1 MHKLGISVYPEHST
15 KEKDEAYMKMAAS
28 YGFTRL
34 FTCLLSVEKS
44 REETIEEFTAF
55 TDTAHG
61 LGFEVSVDTN
71 PEVFAHLGAKPMDL
85 KVFAD
90 MHVDIV
96 RLDGH
101 FDDFQD
107 MAITHNPEGIKI
119 EFNGSSDTSVDHL
132 LRHGADIHNMTVCH
146 NFYPERY
153 TGLGWKTFMGFNRK
167 WKSLGLHTA
176 AFVSSNNENTYG
188 PWPVYA
194 GLPTCEADRG
204 LPIDVQVRHL
214 LASNVI
220 DDILI
225 GNAYATE
232 EELKAMSQVDLT
244 KITFKIDTQEG
255 IGKEENHILYDYL
268 HAGRTDA
275 SDYIIRSARPR
286 IDYRTTLIPA
296 RTSTQKAYHRG
307 DVVIVNDNL
316 AHYRGELQIVL
327 MDIVNDGERNFIGRI
342 PEEEMI
348 ILDLLE
354 KNPDFL
360 FGFVR

>member
-15 KEKDEAYMKMAAS
+15 PEKDEAYMKIAAS

-34 FTCLLSVEKS
+34 FTCLLSVEKCK
-44 REETIEEFTAF
+44 EEIITEFGAF
-55 TDTAHG
+55 MDKAHE

-71 PEVFAHLGAKPMDL
+71 PEVFAHLGATPMDL
-85 KVFAD
+85 KPFHD
-90 MHVDIV
+90 MKVDSV

-107 MAITHNPEGIKI
+107 MAITHNPYNIKI

-153 TGLGWKTFMGFNRK
+153 TGLGWETFMGFNRK
-167 WKSLGLHTA
+167 WKGLGLHTA

-194 GLPTCEADRG
+194 GLPTCELDRG

-214 LASNVI
+214 LASSMI
-220 DDILI
+220 DDVLI

-232 EELKAMSQVDLT
+232 EELKSMSEVDLT
-244 KITFKIDTQEG
+244 KTTFRINLEEG
-255 IGKEENHILYDYL
+255 VSEEEKHVLYDYL

-275 SDYIIRSARPR
+275 SDYIIRSSRPR
-286 IDYRTTLIPA
+286 TDYRKTMIPA
-296 RTSTQKAYHRG
+296 RINGFDVYQHG

-327 MDIVNDGERNFIGRI
+327 KDMPNDGERNLVGRI
-342 PEEEMI
+342 PEEELI
-348 ILDLLE
+348 ILDLQE

-360 FGFVR
+360 FGFIH

>member
-15 KEKDEAYMKMAAS
+15 KEKDEAYMKMASS

-132 LRHGADIHNMTVCH
+132 LRHGADIQNMTVCH

-153 TGLGWKTFMGFNRK
+153 TGLGWETFMGFNRK

-176 AFVSSNNENTYG
+176 AFVSSNNKNTYG

-232 EELKAMSQVDLT
+232 EELKVMSQVDLT
-244 KITFKIDTQEG
+244 KITFKIDTVKG

-275 SDYIIRSARPR
+275 SDYILRSARPR
-286 IDYRTTLIPA
+286 IDYRKTLIPA
-296 RTSTQKAYHRG
+296 RTSTKKAYHRG

-327 MDIVNDGERNFIGRI
+327 MDIVNDGERNLIGRI

-360 FGFVR
+360 FGFVK

>member
-15 KEKDEAYMKMAAS
+15 KEKDDAYMKLASS

-44 REETIEEFTAF
+44 REDLMEEFTAF
-55 TDTAHG
+55 TDRAHE

-85 KVFAD
+85 SAFAQ

-107 MAITHNPEGIKI
+107 MAITHNPYGIKI

-153 TGLGWKTFMGFNRK
+153 TGLGWNTFMNFNKK

-176 AFVSSNNENTYG
+176 AFVSSNNDNTYG

-194 GLPTCEADRG
+194 GLPTCESDRG

-214 LASNVI
+214 LACNMI
-220 DDILI
+220 DDIFI

-232 EELKAMSQVDLT
+232 EELKAMSEVDLT
-244 KITFKIDTQEG
+244 KITFKVDLEEE
-255 IGKEENHILYDYL
+255 IGKEEEHILYDYL

-275 SDYIIRSARPR
+275 SDFFIRSSRPR
-286 IDYRTTLIPA
+286 TDYRTTKIPY
-296 RTSTQKAYHRG
+296 RVNNKEIYHRG

-316 AHYRGELQIVL
+316 AHYRGELEVIL
-327 MDIVNDGERNFIGRI
+327 REIPNDGERNLIGRI
-342 PEEEMI
+342 PSEEMI

-354 KNPDFL
+354 KNPDFM
-360 FGFVR
+360 FGFIK